1 MKGKGFLIVNFA
13 MYDLKKNSKEELII
27 YIEKMSRDMTRLQ
40 EENLELRRNAKYQED
55 YIMKLERDIEGLNSD
70 ICGYMDMLRQRN

>member
-1 MKGKGFLIVNFA
+1 MNTK
-13 MYDLKKNSKEELII
+13 DLKKNTKEELII

-40 EENLELRRNAKYQED
+40 EENLELRRNAQYQED
-55 YIMKLERDIEGLNSD
+55 YIMKLERDIERLNSD

>member
-1 MKGKGFLIVNFA
+1 MNTK
-13 MYDLKKNSKEELII
+13 DLKKNSKEELII

-40 EENLELRRNAKYQED
+40 EENLELRRNSQYQED

-70 ICGYMDMLRQRN
+70 ICGYLDMLKQRN

>member
-1 MKGKGFLIVNFA
+1 MNTK
-13 MYDLKKNSKEELII
+13 DLKKNSKEELII

-40 EENLELRRNAKYQED
+40 EENLELRRNSQYQED

-70 ICGYMDMLRQRN
+70 ICGYMDVLRQRN

>member
-1 MKGKGFLIVNFA
+1 MNTK
-13 MYDLKKNSKEELII
+13 DLRKNSKEELII

-40 EENLELRRNAKYQED
+40 EENLELRRNSQYQED
-55 YIMKLERDIEGLNSD
+55 YIMKLERDIERLNSD

>member
-1 MKGKGFLIVNFA
+1 MNTK
-13 MYDLKKNSKEELII
+13 DLKKNSKEELII

-40 EENLELRRNAKYQED
+40 EENLEMRRNSQYQED

>member
-1 MKGKGFLIVNFA
+1 MNTK
-13 MYDLKKNSKEELII
+13 DLKKNSKEELII

-40 EENLELRRNAKYQED
+40 EENLELRRNSQYQED

-70 ICGYMDMLRQRN
+70 ICGYIDILRQRN

>member
-1 MKGKGFLIVNFA
+1 MNTK
-13 MYDLKKNSKEELII
+13 DLKKNSKEELII

-40 EENLELRRNAKYQED
+40 EENLELRRNSQYQED

-70 ICGYMDMLRQRN
+70 ICGYIDILKQRN